1 MIQYPWLISLQF
13 LSVLSVMLGPN
24 LIVTITMCKKKFVKS
39 YATRYRWKL
48 SRDFWIRFSSSYI
61 VVSNFRKLKR
71 PA

>member
-13 LSVLSVMLGPN
+13 LSVLSVMLGH
-24 LIVTITMCKKKFVKS
+24 LIVTITMCKKKKSVKS

-71 PA
+71 PV